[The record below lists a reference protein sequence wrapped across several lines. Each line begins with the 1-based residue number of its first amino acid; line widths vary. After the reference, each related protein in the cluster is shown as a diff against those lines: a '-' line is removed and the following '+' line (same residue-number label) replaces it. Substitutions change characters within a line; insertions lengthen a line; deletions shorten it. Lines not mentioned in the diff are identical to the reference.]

1 MSCALALL
9 AAFALTPAEAAA
21 QAYPATDPAPAVQM
35 ASVAPAPLISEPLF
49 ADIANRADSLSARAT
64 GWMTSGAIADSAAFR
79 ADVARLAEL
88 DMEGH
93 RTLAA
98 RGTDPDLKCMLRGMS
113 NDLAAQMTVIE
124 GARDATAR
132 NVALERLNG
141 LLSDNAQVL
150 RAPSRPPV

>member
-9 AAFALTPAEAAA
+9 AAFALTPAEATA
-21 QAYPATDPAPAVQM
+21 QAYPSANPAPVQV
-35 ASVAPAPLISEPLF
+35 ASAAPAPLISEPLF

-64 GWMTSGAIADSAAFR
+64 GWMTTGSIADSAAFR
-79 ADVARLAEL
+79 TDLARLAEL

-113 NDLAAQMTVIE
+113 NDLTAQLTAIE
-124 GARDATAR
+124 GAHDAPAR
-132 NVALERLNG
+132 NAALERLNG
-141 LLSDNAQVL
+141 LLSDNSQVL